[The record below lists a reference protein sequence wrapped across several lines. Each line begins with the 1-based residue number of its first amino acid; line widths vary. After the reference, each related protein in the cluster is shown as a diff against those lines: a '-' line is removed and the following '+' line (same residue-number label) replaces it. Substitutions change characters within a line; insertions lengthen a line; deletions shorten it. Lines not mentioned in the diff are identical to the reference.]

1 MLADATHACWTPL
14 VEALARLDADSREI
28 ILLADVIGLSRADI
42 SARLGLSPRGVMRR
56 LAIAHLRLQFSNRCE
71 QAEL

>member
-1 MLADATHACWTPL
+1 MESSVNTRWTPL

-42 SARLGLSPRGVMRR
+42 AARLGLSPRGVMRR
-56 LAIAHLRLQFSNRCE
+56 LAIARENLQFPAGCK
-71 QAEL
+71 QTKP

>member
-1 MLADATHACWTPL
+1 MESSVNTRWTPL

-42 SARLGLSPRGVMRR
+42 AARLGLLPRGVMRR
-56 LAIAHLRLQFSNRCE
+56 LAIARENFQFPAGCK
-71 QAEL
+71 QTKP